1 MPSAASLDMI
11 RRLIGHDTTS
21 RLSNLDLIE
30 DVRAYLAGLGVDAVL
45 VHDET
50 GTKANL
56 YATIGPQDRPG
67 ICLSGHT
74 DVVPVDGQNW
84 SSDPFTLT
92 ESEGRLYGRGTS
104 DMKSFLAVA
113 LAFAPDMARAKL
125 KTPIHFALSYDE
137 EVGCLGVRRL
147 IAMLNDAPVKPAAV
161 IVGEPTSMQV
171 ITAHKGK
178 KSYRATVRGLAAHSS
193 LSPHGVNAVEFA
205 ALAIAKLR
213 QMAEE
218 LGRDGPFD
226 PDFDVPHTTAH
237 VGTIQGGIALNI
249 VPERCVFEYE
259 FRHLPADDPLL
270 LQARFEAFV
279 RNELEPRMQAID
291 PTTGFDFAVK
301 SEFPALD
308 MRGDEPIVR
317 LAKHLAGRNDHS
329 KVAYGTEAGLF
340 QRTANIPT
348 IVCGPGS
355 IEQAHKPDEF
365 VTLEQ
370 IDKCEGFMRRLIE
383 HAATNALS
391 G

>member
-1 MPSAASLDMI
+1 MPGAASLDMI
-11 RRLIGHDTTS
+11 RRLIGFDTTS

-30 DVRAYLAGLGVDAVL
+30 DVRGYLSGLGVDSVL

-50 GTKANL
+50 GKKANL

-84 SSDPFTLT
+84 STDPFTLH
-92 ESEGRLYGRGTS
+92 ERDGKLFGRGTS

-113 LAFAPDMARAKL
+113 LAFAPEMAKAPL

-178 KSYRATVRGLAAHSS
+178 ISYRVTVTGLAAHSS
-193 LSPHGVNAVEFA
+193 LSPQGVNAVEFA

-213 QMAEE
+213 EIGEE

-226 PDFDVPHTTAH
+226 HDFDVPHTTAH

-259 FRHLPADDPLL
+259 FRHLPADDPAI
-270 LQARFEAFV
+270 LQRRFETYV
-279 RNELEPRMQAID
+279 RETLEPRMKAID
-291 PTTGFDFAVK
+291 PATGFDFAIR

-317 LAKHLAGRNDHS
+317 LAKHLAGRNDHA

-383 HAATNALS
+383 HASTNTLTV
-391 G
+391 